1 MAFTLNQLNAVD
13 AAIASGQL
21 SVEYDGKKFSYRS
34 VEELM
39 KARELIRSELV
50 ASGILVLPSATNRG
64 PAALTYFSRD

>member
-21 SVEYDGKKFSYRS
+21 SVEYDGKKISYRS
-34 VEELM
+34 MDDLL
-39 KARELIRSELV
+39 KARELIRSELIAAGVLTV
-50 ASGILVLPSATNRG
+50 APLTNRG